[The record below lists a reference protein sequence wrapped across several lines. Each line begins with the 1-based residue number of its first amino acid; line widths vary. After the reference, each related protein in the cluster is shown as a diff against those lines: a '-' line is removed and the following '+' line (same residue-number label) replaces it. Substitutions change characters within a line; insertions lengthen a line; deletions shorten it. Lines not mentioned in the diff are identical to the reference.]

1 MEGNNK
7 IKKIIDLDLY
17 IKKYKETISEKE
29 VPTDLWLNIKR
40 ELLKSKN
47 KLKMSLIKE
56 LFKILYKNKISYV
69 AYAIIIISFFIFVL
83 FQNYN
88 KNNEKEIKRTIVINK
103 IDNNQLSVE
112 QKNSKSLLLQGK
124 KSKHKIININNEI
137 NKLEKKVNKI
147 LLTKDEYSKIFYE
160 NSINEINNSINECK
174 DIYNKEKNQIVKQ
187 TLNNIYDKKIRLL
200 FEILNQ
206 N

>member
-137 NKLEKKVNKI
+137 NKLEKKVNKK

-200 FEILNQ
+200 IEILNQ

>member
-137 NKLEKKVNKI
+137 NKLEKKVNKK
-147 LLTKDEYSKIFYE
+147 LLTKNEYSKIFYE

-200 FEILNQ
+200 IEILNQ

>member
-200 FEILNQ
+200 IEILNQ

>member
-88 KNNEKEIKRTIVINK
+88 KNNVKEITSNIVINK

-137 NKLEKKVNKI
+137 NKLEKKVNKK

-200 FEILNQ
+200 IEILNQ